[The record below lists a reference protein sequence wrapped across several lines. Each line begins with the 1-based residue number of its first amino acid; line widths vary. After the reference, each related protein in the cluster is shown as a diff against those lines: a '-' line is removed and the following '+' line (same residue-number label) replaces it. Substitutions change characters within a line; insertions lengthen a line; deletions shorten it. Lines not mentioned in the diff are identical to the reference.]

1 MKRAWRDFLVLLMR
15 HPWVAGILGF
25 SSIFFVWA
33 IPAYFLDWNEWFSFA
48 YLYGD
53 HIILPIFNGLSF
65 WLLAKNKFRIP
76 LWKALVVVP
85 GGILIAFFEPDA
97 SSFLETGSVSSYLKL
112 YHSTFVFVE
121 FSFIL
126 FVMLYPFLKGTT
138 YAPARVVF
146 ALVMLLELFLLFVF
160 IPDDRLH
167 DIPLWQK
174 VAAAGLLAATYVA
187 FIFRR
192 KLGIPGKIQKAIHNP
207 PE

>member
-25 SSIFFVWA
+25 FSIFFVWA
-33 IPAYFLDWNEWFSFA
+33 IPAYLLNWNEWFSFA

-53 HIILPIFNGLSF
+53 HIVLPIFNALSF

-97 SSFLETGSVSSYLKL
+97 SSFLEAGSVSSYLKL
-112 YHSTFVFVE
+112 YHSTFVFLE

-126 FVMLYPFLKGTT
+126 FVMLYPFLRGTT
-138 YAPARVVF
+138 YAPARVVL
-146 ALVMLLELFLLFVF
+146 ALVVLMGLFVMFVF

-174 VAAAGLLAATYVA
+174 VATVGLLAATYVA
-187 FIFRR
+187 FIFHR
-192 KLGIPGKIQKAIHNP
+192 KLGIPGKIKKAIFK
-207 PE
+207 